1 MDAFI
6 DSLVAVSVRREFA
19 KNLANLLGISEDPTG
34 AIRYSHQSLQIVE
47 KNKEELT
54 MNLLNL
60 FTLFSIGITPFAVSS
75 LSADENPYQTHE
87 QAAISSAAGTPW
99 NAARHLEVVE
109 KAAALEPKLIAEKQK
124 KAYPLSED
132 DLRQIYTQ
140 NKTIPFFAYSSMID
154 KEAGAVKAI
163 SPEVAQTQEPAIAFG
178 IQRTFNRE
186 MAAATVEG
194 GWGPLQRPND
204 LSILNI
210 FQKKDAV
217 LNGVIFELPLT
228 DLLILSKREVGY
240 DLIPV
245 LAMRWDNAI
254 DEKKEPEIFLAYTF
268 QAPDY
273 TGEGTRYTNVNINP
287 IPAYFNYLQTGLNS
301 MGNDFKAM
309 WWATTYLAD
318 KKTVVNELPY
328 RLIDLK

>member
-1 MDAFI
+1 
-6 DSLVAVSVRREFA
+6 
-19 KNLANLLGISEDPTG
+19 
-34 AIRYSHQSLQIVE
+34 
-47 KNKEELT
+47 

-60 FTLFSIGITPFAVSS
+60 ITIFSLGVTSFATLS
-75 LSADENPYQTHE
+75 LNADGNPYQIHE

-99 NAARHLEVVE
+99 NATRHIEIVE
-109 KAAALEPKLIAEKQK
+109 KAAAMQSQLIEDSQK
-124 KAYPLSED
+124 KKYPISEE
-132 DLRQIYTQ
+132 DLQLIYTQ
-140 NKTIPFFAYSSMID
+140 SNTIPFFTYSSMID

-163 SPEVAQTQEPAIAFG
+163 SPEAALTQEPAIAFG

-194 GWGPLQRPND
+194 GWGALQRPND

-210 FQKKDAV
+210 FHKKDAV
-217 LNGVIFELPLT
+217 LNGVIFALPLS

-245 LAMRWDNAI
+245 LVTRWNDAI
-254 DEKKEPEIFLAYTF
+254 DEQKNPEIFLAYTF

-273 TGEGTRYTNVNINP
+273 TGEGTRYTNAHINP
-287 IPAYFNYLQTGLNS
+287 IPGYFNYLQKGLTS
-301 MGNDFKAM
+301 MGDDFKAM

-318 KKTVVNELPY
+318 QKTLVNELPY
-328 RLIDLK
+328 HSIDLKAIDNGQ